1 MSEEEEQVLLKK
13 RRKTTQ
19 SEFERQ
25 GEQGAST
32 SKTSSSVDA
41 IGLAEGVNEELEVIQ
56 TCFRDLAR
64 FSSSGTA
71 TSSETQRA
79 GSLESIR
86 SKLGKSLRRL
96 LEYNQQGRSGGDK
109 RLDALLS
116 DIFER
121 LKACMTSLGE
131 KIDLLKSLQLSFI
144 KNHTQGPDE
153 WKNLVSY
160 AHKLSFTTFCPPNY
174 VPGDPRWGVVGPFIQ
189 PPGCATG
196 FFHFS
201 PPAPQ
206 KWHVDASVLYDY
218 SYNKSSERKSKSQE
232 EAQEEALEPAA
243 GETKEPE
250 TKVAENGLDDQTGGE
265 KMEVDDKKIVEA
277 PKEKKYLN
285 SMVDFVLNP
294 DLDFISESEEMSDS
308 SD

>member
-32 SKTSSSVDA
+32 SKTSSSADA
-41 IGLAEGVNEELEVIQ
+41 IGLDEGVNEELEVIQ

-96 LEYNQQGRSGGDK
+96 LEYHQQGRSGGDK

-121 LKACMTSLGE
+121 LEACMVSLGE
-131 KIDLLKSLQLSFI
+131 KLDLLKSLQLSFS
-144 KNHTQGPDE
+144 KNHTQGT
-153 WKNLVSY
+153 
-160 AHKLSFTTFCPPNY
+160 HCPQSSK
-174 VPGDPRWGVVGPFIQ
+174 RIALILILISSIQRFPF
-189 PPGCATG
+189 
-196 FFHFS
+196 
-201 PPAPQ
+201 
-206 KWHVDASVLYDY
+206 
-218 SYNKSSERKSKSQE
+218 
-232 EAQEEALEPAA
+232 
-243 GETKEPE
+243 
-250 TKVAENGLDDQTGGE
+250 
-265 KMEVDDKKIVEA
+265 
-277 PKEKKYLN
+277 
-285 SMVDFVLNP
+285 
-294 DLDFISESEEMSDS
+294 
-308 SD
+308 

>member
-32 SKTSSSVDA
+32 SKTSSSADA

-96 LEYNQQGRSGGDK
+96 LEYHQQGRSGGDK

-144 KNHTQGPDE
+144 KNHTQGTHCPQSSKRIALISIFDFLDPEISFLTYLLFPLNASSSSSSSSSSSAAASLAGPDE

-218 SYNKSSERKSKSQE
+218 SCMFFLSFFHS
-232 EAQEEALEPAA
+232 
-243 GETKEPE
+243 
-250 TKVAENGLDDQTGGE
+250 
-265 KMEVDDKKIVEA
+265 
-277 PKEKKYLN
+277 
-285 SMVDFVLNP
+285 FVR
-294 DLDFISESEEMSDS
+294 FE
-308 SD
+308 